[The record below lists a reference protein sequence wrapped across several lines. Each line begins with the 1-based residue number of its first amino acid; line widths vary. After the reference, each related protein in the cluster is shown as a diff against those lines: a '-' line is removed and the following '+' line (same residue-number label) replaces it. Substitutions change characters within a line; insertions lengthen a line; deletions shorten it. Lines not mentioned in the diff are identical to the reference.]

1 MKHAYLI
8 LAHHQFALLELLV
21 KSLDHADNGIFIH
34 VDKKVTGLPLIQ
46 AQNAALYVLDE
57 RVDVHWGDLS
67 VVEAEYALFEA
78 ASCAGHYD
86 YFHLISGMDLP
97 IKSSDRIQQFFER
110 NRGKEFIG
118 FYKDTEA
125 AQLDRKMQRYHI
137 FPRDFRVDES
147 WSNTLKRIIRAVLLR
162 MQIAL
167 GLRRNKDIDFRKG
180 TQWVSV
186 TRDFVH
192 YLLSCKAVVLKT
204 YHHTY
209 CPDEVYKQTLCWN
222 SLFRHKIYDITN
234 EGRGSLRVIGWRDG
248 NLYDWTNQDFDE
260 VMQSEGL
267 FARKFNSNDMDVV
280 HRILAAIQE

>member
-21 KSLDHADNGIFIH
+21 RVLDHAGNGIFIH
-34 VDKKVTGLPLIQ
+34 VDKKVAELPLLQ
-46 AQNAALYVLDE
+46 AQNAELYVLDE
-57 RVDVHWGDLS
+57 RIDVRWGDLS

-86 YFHLISGMDLP
+86 YFHLISGVDLP
-97 IKSSDRIQQFFER
+97 IKSPDDIRQFFEK
-110 NRGKEFIG
+110 NKGKEFIG
-118 FYKDTEA
+118 FYEDTEA
-125 AQLDRKMQRYHI
+125 ARLDRKMQRYHI
-137 FPRDFRVDES
+137 FPRNFRADGS
-147 WSNTLKRIIRAVLLR
+147 WSNTLKKIIRAVLLR
-162 MQIAL
+162 IQIAV
-167 GLRRNKDIDFRKG
+167 GLRRNKDTDFRKG

-192 YLLSCKAVVLKT
+192 YLLSRKAAVLKT

-222 SLFRHKIYDITN
+222 STFRDNVYDMTN
-234 EGRGSLRVIGWRDG
+234 EGRGSLRVIGWRDD

-260 VMQSEGL
+260 IMRSEGL
-267 FARKFNSNDMDVV
+267 FARKFNSKDMVVV
-280 HRILAAIQE
+280 HRVLAAIQ